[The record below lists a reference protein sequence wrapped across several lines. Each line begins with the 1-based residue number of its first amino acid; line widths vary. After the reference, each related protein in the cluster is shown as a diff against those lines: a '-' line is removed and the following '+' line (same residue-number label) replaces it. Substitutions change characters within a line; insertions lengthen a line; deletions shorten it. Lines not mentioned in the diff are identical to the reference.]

1 MKPYKFEPY
10 LKTTL
15 WGGYQIAPFKGI
27 FTAQPNIGESWEI
40 SGVPGHESVA
50 IDRGLVD
57 DIDMGLTLTQLI
69 DKYKGLLVGNKVYK
83 HFGNKFPLLVKF
95 IDSRQDLSV
104 QVHPNDELA
113 MERHGCA
120 GKTEMW
126 YVIKSDVGAKIYS
139 GLRKSITPDDYE
151 RLVSADNEENG
162 ENPMASVIAT
172 HEAHDGDLYFLP
184 AGRLHAIGAGNFLA
198 EIQETSDI
206 TYRVY
211 DFGRKDAHGKPRELH
226 IQEARD
232 AIDYQAWPEYRSS
245 YDSTKPISQLINCPH
260 FIVHRVVVQVASQV
274 DFKTDSFVVVM
285 CLWGEAN
292 INGVHIHQGETI
304 LVPACENVL
313 YIFGNASFLTAT
325 L

>member
-15 WGGYQIAPFKGI
+15 WGGYQMAPFKGI

-232 AIDYQAWPEYRSS
+232 AIDYQVWPEYRSS

>member
-232 AIDYQAWPEYRSS
+232 AIDYQVWPEYRHS